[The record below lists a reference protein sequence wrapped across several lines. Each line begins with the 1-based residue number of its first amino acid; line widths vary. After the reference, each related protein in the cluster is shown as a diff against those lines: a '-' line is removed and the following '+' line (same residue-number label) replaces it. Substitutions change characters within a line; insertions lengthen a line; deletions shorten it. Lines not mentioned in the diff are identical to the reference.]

1 MEPRISLITLGVDD
15 LDRAVCFYRDGLH
28 WPQPSI
34 GGGQVVFLRTQGTI
48 LSQYPCASLAADTG
62 LPAHKTEFSGI
73 TLAHNVLNKNR
84 RRCRIVRDGGG
95 RSDRHQ
101 AWRGGEWGGYVGYF
115 ADPDGFVWEVA
126 WNPGFPFADD
136 GSVTVPE

>member
-48 LSQYPCASLAADTG
+48 LSPYPCASLAADTG

-73 TLAHNVLNKNR
+73 TLAHNVRNKTDVDVALSEAVAAGATV
-84 RRCRIVRDGGG
+84 IKPG
-95 RSDRHQ
+95 
-101 AWRGGEWGGYVGYF
+101 AAAEWGGYVGYF

-126 WNPGFPFADD
+126 WNPVFPLLTTAA
-136 GSVTVPE
+136 